1 MYSLEL
7 VPQVLKELGDTQRY
21 PAKVFRQL
29 ALKIFALGQ
38 NPKPQDVQKIGADY
52 RVDSGEYR
60 IYYAIDDARLCR
72 HHPDR
77 RQTRR
82 RRDLSPH
89 QTLVGVIQAHGQQ
102 DHLRLPAR
110 LRRPGARAQRAQA
123 APGPANVGG

>member
-7 VPQVLKELGDTQRY
+7 APQVLKELGDTQRY

-60 IYYAIDDARLCR
+60 IYYAIDDARR
-72 HHPDR
+72 AVTIRIVGKRGDDEIYR
-77 RQTRR
+77 RIKRW
-82 RRDLSPH
+82 L
-89 QTLVGVIQAHGQQ
+89 G
-102 DHLRLPAR
+102 
-110 LRRPGARAQRAQA
+110 
-123 APGPANVGG
+123 